1 MKQVLN
7 LTKNK
12 KFALISVS
20 DKYNLKDIVKYLI
33 ENNFQIISTGGTF
46 KKLKELNFP
55 VLSITEITKFPEI
68 MDGRVKTLHP
78 NIHAGLLARKKDEDI
93 LNDLNLQRINV
104 LIVNF
109 YPFEKIVNQDKV
121 IFEEA
126 IENIDIGGPAMV
138 RAGSK
143 NFENCT
149 VLTDPSDYK
158 KFICD
163 FDPELISNEILNKN
177 MALKAFEHVA
187 NYDISIA
194 NYLGKEIGKEDFPKY
209 QALKKINSLRYGEN
223 PHQKASLYQNNDVR
237 SISIVNSKQYQG
249 KDLSFN
255 NIADGDS
262 ALSCVI
268 NYEEPTCVIVKHAN
282 PCGVCS
288 HNNLMKAYEGAYNTD
303 PTSSF
308 GGVIAFNRE
317 INEDII
323 KKILDNQFVEL
334 IIAPSFS
341 KKALKYAESKINIR
355 IIEFT
360 DYKKKNNQNFSQIKS
375 ISDGILIQDEDYSSQ
390 DIVKNYKVV
399 SKKIPTAEEL
409 IDLHFSWI
417 VSKYVKSNAIV
428 FSKERKTLGIGA
440 GQMSRI
446 DSTFIAA
453 QKALQQ
459 NISLKNAVMS
469 SDAFFPFPDN
479 VEKAAELGVS
489 AIIQPGGSQN
499 DELVINKAN
508 ELKISLVFTGI
519 RHFRH

>member
-1 MKQVLN
+1 MS
-7 LTKNK
+7 KNK

-20 DKYNLKDIVKYLI
+20 NKSNLEGIVKYLI
-33 ENNFQIISTGGTF
+33 KNNFQIISTGGTF
-46 KKLKELNFP
+46 KKLKELSLP
-55 VLSITEITKFPEI
+55 VISISDITKFPEI

-78 NIHAGLLARKKDEDI
+78 NIHAGLLAREKDNDI
-93 LNDLNLQRINV
+93 LNDLSIHRINV

-109 YPFEKIVNQDKV
+109 YPFEKTVNKSKV
-121 IFEEA
+121 VFEEA

-143 NFENCT
+143 NFENCS

-158 KFICD
+158 RFIND
-163 FDPELISNEILNKN
+163 FDPELMSNDILNSN
-177 MALKAFEHVA
+177 LALKAFEYVTH
-187 NYDISIA
+187 YDISIA

-209 QALKKINSLRYGEN
+209 QSLRKVNSLRYGEN
-223 PHQKASLYQNNDVR
+223 PHQTASLYQNNSVR
-237 SISIVNSKQYQG
+237 SISIVNSKQHQG
-249 KDLSFN
+249 KELSFN
-255 NIADGDS
+255 NIVDGDS

-268 NYEEPTCVIVKHAN
+268 NYDDPSCVIVKHAN

-288 HNNLMKAYEGAYNTD
+288 HSDLIKAYEGAYNTD

-308 GGVIAFNRE
+308 GGVIAFNRDV
-317 INEDII
+317 NEDVI

-334 IIAPSFS
+334 IVAPSFS
-341 KKALKYAESKINIR
+341 KKALEYAETKINIR
-355 IIEFT
+355 IVEYADF
-360 DYKKKNNQNFSQIKS
+360 KKQNNENLIQIKS
-375 ISDGILIQDEDYSSQ
+375 ISDGILIQDEDYSPQ
-390 DIVKNYKVV
+390 DIEKNYKVV
-399 SKKIPTAEEL
+399 SKKIPTVEEL

-428 FSKERKTLGIGA
+428 FSRKKKTLGIGA

-453 QKALQQ
+453 KKAAQQ
-459 NISLKNAVMS
+459 NLSLKNAAMA

-479 VEKAAELGVS
+479 VEKAAELGVTS
-489 AIIQPGGSQN
+489 IIQPGGSQN

-508 ELKISLVFTGI
+508 ELNISLVFTGI

>member
-1 MKQVLN
+1 MI
-7 LTKNK
+7 KNK

-20 DKYNLKDIVKYLI
+20 DKSNLEGIVKYLV

-46 KKLKELNFP
+46 KKLKELSLP

-78 NIHAGLLARKKDEDI
+78 NIHAGLLAREKDEDI
-93 LNDLNLQRINV
+93 LNDLNIQRINV

-109 YPFEKIVNQDKV
+109 YPFEKTVNKNKV

-126 IENIDIGGPAMV
+126 IEDIDIGGPAMV

-143 NFENCT
+143 NFENCS
-149 VLTDPSDYK
+149 VLTDPSDYE
-158 KFICD
+158 KFIHE
-163 FDPELISNEILNKN
+163 FDSELISNKNLNRN

-194 NYLGKEIGKEDFPKY
+194 NYLGKEIGGENFPKY
-209 QALKKINSLRYGEN
+209 QSLKKINNLRYGEN
-223 PHQKASLYQNNDVR
+223 PHQTASLYQNNEVR
-237 SISIVNSKQYQG
+237 SISVVNSKQYQG

-255 NIADGDS
+255 NIVDGDS
-262 ALSCVI
+262 ALSCVVY
-268 NYEEPTCVIVKHAN
+268 YEEPTCVIVKHAN
-282 PCGVCS
+282 PCGVCCHS
-288 HNNLMKAYEGAYNTD
+288 DLIKAYEGAYNTD

-317 INEDII
+317 VNEDVI

-341 KKALKYAESKINIR
+341 KEALKYAESNINIR

-360 DYKKKNNQNFSQIKS
+360 DYKKQNNQSYNQIKS
-375 ISDGILIQDEDYSSQ
+375 ISDGILMQDEDYSPQ
-390 DIVKNYKVV
+390 DIIKNYKVV

-409 IDLHFSWI
+409 SDLHFSWI

-459 NISLKNAVMS
+459 NLSLKNAVMA

-479 VEKAAELGVS
+479 VEKASELGIS

>member
-1 MKQVLN
+1 MI
-7 LTKNK
+7 KNK

-20 DKYNLKDIVKYLI
+20 DKSNLEGIVKYLV

-46 KKLKELNFP
+46 KKLKELSLP

-78 NIHAGLLARKKDEDI
+78 NIHAGLLARETDEDI
-93 LNDLNLQRINV
+93 LNDLNIQRINV

-109 YPFEKIVNQDKV
+109 YPFEKTVNKNKV
-121 IFEEA
+121 IFEEE
-126 IENIDIGGPAMV
+126 IEDIDIGGPAMV

-143 NFENCT
+143 NFENCC
-149 VLTDPSDYK
+149 VLTDPSDYE
-158 KFICD
+158 KFIHE
-163 FDPELISNEILNKN
+163 FDPELISNKNLNRN

-194 NYLGKEIGKEDFPKY
+194 NYLGKEIGGENFPKY
-209 QALKKINSLRYGEN
+209 QSLKKINNLRYGEN
-223 PHQKASLYQNNDVR
+223 PHQTASLYQNNAVR

-255 NIADGDS
+255 NIVDGDS
-262 ALSCVI
+262 ALSCVVY
-268 NYEEPTCVIVKHAN
+268 YEEPTCVIVKHAN
-282 PCGVCS
+282 PCGVCCHS
-288 HNNLMKAYEGAYNTD
+288 DLIKAYEGAYNTD

-308 GGVIAFNRE
+308 GGVIAFNKE
-317 INEDII
+317 VNEDVI

-341 KKALKYAESKINIR
+341 KEALKYAESKINIR

-360 DYKKKNNQNFSQIKS
+360 DYKKQNNQSYNQIKS
-375 ISDGILIQDEDYSSQ
+375 ISDGILMQDEDYSPQ
-390 DIVKNYKVV
+390 DIIKNYKVV

-409 IDLHFSWI
+409 SDLYFSWI

-459 NISLKNAVMS
+459 NLSLKNAVMA

-479 VEKAAELGVS
+479 VEKAAELG
-489 AIIQPGGSQN
+489 I
-499 DELVINKAN
+499 
-508 ELKISLVFTGI
+508 
-519 RHFRH
+519 

>member
-1 MKQVLN
+1 MS
-7 LTKNK
+7 KNK
-12 KFALISVS
+12 KFALVSVS
-20 DKYNLKDIVKYLI
+20 NKSNLEGIVKYLVK
-33 ENNFQIISTGGTF
+33 NNFQIISTGGTF
-46 KKLKELNFP
+46 KKLKELGLP
-55 VLSITEITKFPEI
+55 VLSISDVTKFPEI

-78 NIHAGLLARKKDEDI
+78 NIHAGLLARQKDENV
-93 LNDLNLQRINV
+93 LNDLNIQRINV

-109 YPFEKIVNQDKV
+109 YPFEKIVNKNKV
-121 IFEEA
+121 VFENA

-143 NFENCT
+143 NFENCS
-149 VLTDPSDYK
+149 VITDPSDYK
-158 KFICD
+158 GFINK
-163 FDPELISNEILNKN
+163 FDPELMSNQILNKN
-177 MALKAFEHVA
+177 LALKAFEHVA
-187 NYDISIA
+187 NYDVSIA
-194 NYLGKEIGKEDFPKY
+194 NYLGKEIGNEDFPKY
-209 QALKKINSLRYGEN
+209 QSLRKVNTLRYGEN
-223 PHQKASLYQNNDVR
+223 PHQTASLYQNNIAR
-237 SISIVNSKQYQG
+237 SISIVNSKQHQG
-249 KDLSFN
+249 KELSFN
-255 NIADGDS
+255 NIVDGDS

-268 NYEEPTCVIVKHAN
+268 NYEEPSCVIVKHAN

-288 HNNLMKAYEGAYNTD
+288 HSNLIKAYDGAYNTD

-317 INEDII
+317 VSENLI

-341 KKALKYAESKINIR
+341 KKALEYAESKINIR
-355 IIEFT
+355 VLEYT
-360 DYKKKNNQNFSQIKS
+360 NLNNKNNQNFMQIKS
-375 ISDGILIQDEDYSSQ
+375 ISDGILIQDEDYSPQ
-390 DIVKNYKVV
+390 DTVKNYKVV

-428 FSKERKTLGIGA
+428 FSRKKKTLGIGA

-453 QKALQQ
+453 KKATQQ
-459 NISLKNAVMS
+459 NFSLKNAVMA

-479 VEKAAELGVS
+479 VEKAAELGVTS
-489 AIIQPGGSQN
+489 IIQPGGSQN

-508 ELKISLVFTGI
+508 ELNISLVFTGI